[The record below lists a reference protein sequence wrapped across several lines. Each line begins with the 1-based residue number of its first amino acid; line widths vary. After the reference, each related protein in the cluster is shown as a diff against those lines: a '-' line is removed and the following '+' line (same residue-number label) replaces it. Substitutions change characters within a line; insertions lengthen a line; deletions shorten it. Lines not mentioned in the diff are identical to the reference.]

1 MDRYQKLFSKAK
13 NRGEGVFIPFVV
25 LGDPD
30 PGTSLKIIE
39 GLVENGADA
48 LELGFPFS
56 DPIADGPVIQRAGQ
70 RALKAGTKGQDC
82 FRIIRKIREKFA
94 DIPIGLLVYVNL
106 VLAKGMNEFFL
117 IAKKAGADS
126 ILLADVPE
134 RESGPFRRAAE
145 QAGIHL
151 VLVLP
156 LHADRETVEKVA
168 GKSRG
173 YLYLLSRKGVTGAD
187 QAANLPTRDLIQDLK
202 NLNAA
207 PPVLGF
213 GISTP
218 EQVSA
223 ALDAGCR
230 GVISGSA
237 VVQRIEDFTEGK
249 EGLDDL
255 FSFIKKMKD
264 AARSP
269 LR

>member
-1 MDRYQKLFSKAK
+1 MDRYQKLFSMSKSK
-13 NRGEGVFIPFVV
+13 GEGVFIPFVV

-30 PGTSLKIIE
+30 PATSLKIIE

-70 RALKAGTKGQDC
+70 RALGAGVRQEDC
-82 FRIIRKIREKFA
+82 FRIIKEIRKKFA
-94 DIPIGLLVYVNL
+94 GIPIGLLVYANL
-106 VLAKGMNEFFL
+106 VLARGLGAFFL
-117 IAKKAGADS
+117 AAKKAGADS
-126 ILLADVPE
+126 VLIADVPLL
-134 RESGPFRRAAE
+134 ESAPFRRAAE
-145 QAGIHL
+145 QAGIDL

-156 LHADRETVEKVA
+156 LHADRETVAKVA

-173 YLYLLSRKGVTGAD
+173 YLYLLSRKGVTGVD
-187 QAANLPTRDLIQDLK
+187 QEAGLPSRDLMQDLK

-213 GISTP
+213 GVSIP

-223 ALDAGCR
+223 ALEAGCR

-237 VVQRIEDFTEGK
+237 VVQRVEDYVTGK
-249 EGLDDL
+249 ARLEDL
-255 FSFIKKMKD
+255 FAFIRKMKD
-264 AARSP
+264 ATR
-269 LR
+269 

>member
-1 MDRYQKLFSKAK
+1 MDRYQKLFSK
-13 NRGEGVFIPFVV
+13 GEGVFIPFVV

-30 PGTSLKIIE
+30 PATSLKIIE

-70 RALKAGTKGQDC
+70 RALAARVRQEDC
-82 FRIIRKIREKFA
+82 FRIIKEIRKKFSG
-94 DIPIGLLVYVNL
+94 IPIGLLVYANL
-106 VLAKGMNEFFL
+106 VLARGLGAFFL
-117 IAKKAGADS
+117 AAKKAGADS
-126 ILLADVPE
+126 VLIADVPLL
-134 RESGPFRRAAE
+134 ESAPFRRAAE
-145 QAGIHL
+145 QAGIDL

-156 LHADRETVEKVA
+156 LHADRETVAKVA

-173 YLYLLSRKGVTGAD
+173 YLYLLSRKGVTGVD
-187 QAANLPTRDLIQDLK
+187 QEAGLPSRDLMQDLK

-213 GISTP
+213 GVSTP

-223 ALDAGCR
+223 ALEAGCR

-237 VVQRIEDFTEGK
+237 VVQRVEDYVTGK
-249 EGLDDL
+249 ARLEDL
-255 FSFIKKMKD
+255 FAFIRKMKD
-264 AARSP
+264 ATR
-269 LR
+269 

>member
-1 MDRYQKLFSKAK
+1 MDRYQKLFSK
-13 NRGEGVFIPFVV
+13 GEGVFMPFVV

-70 RALKAGTKGQDC
+70 RALGAGVRQEDC
-82 FRIIRKIREKFA
+82 FRIIKEIREKFSG
-94 DIPIGLLVYVNL
+94 IPIGLLVYANL
-106 VLAKGMNEFFL
+106 VLAQGLAAFFL
-117 IAKKAGADS
+117 AAKKAGADS
-126 ILLADVPE
+126 VLIADVPLL
-134 RESGPFRRAAE
+134 ESAPFRRAAE
-145 QAGIHL
+145 QAGIDL

-156 LHADRETVEKVA
+156 LHAGRETVIKVA

-173 YLYLLSRKGVTGAD
+173 YLYLLSRKGVTGVD
-187 QAANLPTRDLIQDLK
+187 QEAGLPSRDLMQDLK

-213 GISTP
+213 GVSTP
-218 EQVSA
+218 EQVST
-223 ALDAGCR
+223 ALEAGCR

-237 VVQRIEDFTEGK
+237 VVQRVEDYVTGK
-249 EGLDDL
+249 APLEDL
-255 FSFIKKMKD
+255 FTFIKKMKD
-264 AARSP
+264 ATR
-269 LR
+269 